1 LTLITGGAKS
11 GKSGFAEKLALDSG
25 EPVYYFATMRH
36 IAGDAEQEER
46 IRKLRL
52 RRPVEWHTFEVEKE
66 IEQAIKQLSTG
77 DGICIVDCVSLYVAN
92 LFFQFEHRGFAGRSP
107 SGTSLRT
114 TSANARPRSSRFSS
128 LENSVN
134 ESIQNLI
141 GAIDKRS
148 DKKFVVVTSEVGFGI
163 VPDNETTRRF
173 RDLLGD
179 ANQALARSAETVWLS
194 CAGLQIKLK

>member
-25 EPVYYFATMRH
+25 KPVYYFATMPH

-46 IRKLRL
+46 IRKHRL
-52 RRPVEWHTFEVEKE
+52 RRPIEWHTFEVERE
-66 IEQAIKQLSTG
+66 IDLAIEQLPTG
-77 DGICIVDCVSLYVAN
+77 DGVCIVDCVSLYVAN
-92 LFFQFEHRGFAGRSP
+92 LFFQFEHRGFAGRPP
-107 SGTSLRT
+107 SGSSLKT
-114 TSANARPRSSRFSS
+114 TSASSRPRSSRFSS
-128 LENSVN
+128 LENAVN

-141 GAIDKRS
+141 GATGKRADKR
-148 DKKFVVVTSEVGFGI
+148 FVVVTSEVGFGI
-163 VPDNETTRRF
+163 VPDNEKARRF

-179 ANQALARSAETVWLS
+179 ANQALARAADTVWLS